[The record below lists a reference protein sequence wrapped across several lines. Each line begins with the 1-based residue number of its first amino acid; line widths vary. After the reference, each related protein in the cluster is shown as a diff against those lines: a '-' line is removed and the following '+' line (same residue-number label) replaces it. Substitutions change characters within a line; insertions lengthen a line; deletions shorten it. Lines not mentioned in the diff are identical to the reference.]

1 MDYIINEKM
10 NINIIKDHFEYFGN
24 TFGKIEDRKFRGI
37 LIMRLKNERNFWN
50 NIFIN

>member
-37 LIMRLKNERNFWN
+37 LIMRLKNMKGTFG
-50 NIFIN
+50 IIYL